1 MGWRTLYLRRI
12 TLLVPTRTLDP
23 TPRHP
28 LHHTA
33 LLLSGGVD
41 SSVALHR
48 VLASGE
54 HDVTAFYLQIWLED
68 ELAYLGECPWEDDL
82 VYARQVCDAAGVE
95 LRVVS
100 LQREYRERVVAWA
113 LDELRAGR
121 TPSPDVLCNRAV
133 KFGAFAELLQS
144 AGSEPYEFV
153 ASGHYARLLRDE
165 DGTTHLL
172 RGVDPK
178 KDQTYFLFQLRQDQ
192 LRRALFPIGDLRK
205 SEVRAE
211 AERLQLPNR
220 DRKDSQGLCF
230 LGKIQFA
237 GFVEAHLGER
247 PGPIRHVSSGETL
260 GEHRGHWFHT
270 VGQRKGLGLHGGP
283 WYVVGKDLAGKDLE
297 GAEAAEEGRDTIWI
311 CHADELA
318 EHSRRRFRLGS
329 PHWIAAQA
337 KPGDLQVRVR
347 HGPRL
352 ASARLIEENGRLGI
366 ELAEA
371 DPGLAP
377 GQVAVLY
384 RGEECLGGGTIETSR
399 RPWQDCAKI

>member
-1 MGWRTLYLRRI
+1 MNRI
-12 TLLVPTRTLDP
+12 
-23 TPRHP
+23 
-28 LHHTA
+28 A

-48 VLASGE
+48 LLATGF
-54 HDVTAFYLQIWLED
+54 HDVTAFYLKIWLED
-68 ELAYLGECPWEDDL
+68 ELAYLGDCPWEEDL
-82 VYARQVCDAAGVE
+82 VFARQVCDAAGVE

-100 LQREYRERVVAWA
+100 LQRAYRERVVAWA

-133 KFGAFAELLQS
+133 KFGAFLELLDDPAQ
-144 AGSEPYEFV
+144 GLMPEGGDGFDFI
-153 ASGHYARLLRDE
+153 ASGHYARLARDA
-165 DGTTHLL
+165 DGLTHLL
-172 RGVDPK
+172 RGVDPI
-178 KDQTYFLFQLRQDQ
+178 KDQTYFLFQLRQEQ
-192 LRRALFPIGDLRK
+192 LRRALFPIGDLHK
-205 SEVRAE
+205 HEVRAE
-211 AERLQLPNR
+211 ADRLELPNQ

-247 PGPIRHVSSGETL
+247 PGPIRRVSDGEIV

-283 WYVVGKDLAGKDLE
+283 WYVVRKDLD
-297 GAEAAEEGRDTIWI
+297 GADGLDTVWI
-311 CHADELA
+311 CHRDELDQ
-318 EHSRRRFRLGS
+318 HSRRHFRLGA
-329 PHWIAAQA
+329 PHWIAAVPE
-337 KPGDLQVRVR
+337 PGDLHVRVR

-352 ASARLIEENGRLGI
+352 SAGW
-366 ELAEA
+366 LAKNQDAFEVNLAVA

-384 RGEECLGGGTIETSR
+384 RGEECLGGGTIE
-399 RPWQDCAKI
+399 WCANL

>member
-1 MGWRTLYLRRI
+1 MHR
-12 TLLVPTRTLDP
+12 
-23 TPRHP
+23 
-28 LHHTA
+28 TA

-48 VLASGE
+48 LLADGT
-54 HDVTAFYLQIWLED
+54 HGITAFYLKIWLED
-68 ELAYLGECPWEDDL
+68 ELSYLGDCPWEEDL

-95 LRVVS
+95 LRVVP
-100 LQREYRERVVAWA
+100 LQRQYRERVVAWA

-133 KFGAFAELLQS
+133 KFGAFVELLDEEE
-144 AGSEPYEFV
+144 GERFDFV
-153 ASGHYARLLRDE
+153 ASGHYARLRRDPG
-165 DGTTHLL
+165 GTTHLL
-172 RGVDPK
+172 RGADPM
-178 KDQTYFLFQLRQDQ
+178 KDQTYFLFQLRQEQ
-192 LRRALFPIGDLRK
+192 LRRALFPIGDLQKR
-205 SEVRAE
+205 EVRAE
-211 AERLQLPNR
+211 AERLKLPNR

-237 GFVEAHLGER
+237 GFVEAQLGER
-247 PGPIRHVSSGETL
+247 PGPIRRISDGETL

-283 WYVVGKDLAGKDLE
+283 WYVVGKDL
-297 GAEAAEEGRDTIWI
+297 GASDSEPDTIWI
-311 CHADELA
+311 CHGFELG

-329 PHWIAAQA
+329 PHWIADAA
-337 KPGDLQVRVR
+337 EPGRLHVRVR

-352 ASARLIEENGRLGI
+352 SSARLLDTPEGLEI
-366 ELAEA
+366 ELDEA

-384 RGEECLGGGTIETSR
+384 RGEECLGGGTMEVPR
-399 RPWQDCAKI
+399 RVLPTDSLANSPDDFPESPATALPRSWTVR

>member
-1 MGWRTLYLRRI
+1 MHR
-12 TLLVPTRTLDP
+12 
-23 TPRHP
+23 
-28 LHHTA
+28 TA

-48 VLASGE
+48 LLAEGT
-54 HDVTAFYLQIWLED
+54 HDVTAFYLKIWLED
-68 ELAYLGECPWEDDL
+68 ELSHLGECPWEDDL

-95 LRVVS
+95 LRVVP
-100 LQREYRERVVAWA
+100 LQRQYRERVVSWA

-133 KFGAFAELLQS
+133 KFGAFVEYLDDEE
-144 AGSEPYEFV
+144 GRFDFV
-153 ASGHYARLLRDE
+153 ASGHYARLRRDE

-172 RGVDPK
+172 RSVDPV
-178 KDQTYFLFQLRQDQ
+178 KDQTYFLFQLRQEQ
-192 LRRALFPIGDLRK
+192 IRRALFPIGDLEKRG
-205 SEVRAE
+205 VRAE
-211 AERLQLPNR
+211 AERLGLPNR

-247 PGPIRHVSSGETL
+247 PGPIRRVADGETV

-283 WYVVGKDLAGKDLE
+283 WYVVGKELST
-297 GAEAAEEGRDTIWI
+297 AADGPEDDGPDTLWI
-311 CHADELA
+311 CHANELDEY
-318 EHSRRRFRLGS
+318 SRRRFRLGS
-329 PHWIAAQA
+329 PHWIAGAVD
-337 KPGDLQVRVR
+337 PDDSIHVRVR

-352 ASARLIEENGRLGI
+352 LPAQMQAIDGALEI

-384 RGEECLGGGTIETSR
+384 RGEECLGGGTIELPRSPR
-399 RPWQDCAKI
+399 VR